1 MNNTAI
7 TIEDLHV
14 GDEIVVSR
22 YSDLVYLK
30 VLVPPCKNKDGYW
43 KSVKCSV
50 HVDEI
55 THKSSYGYKD
65 WITKVYRCSPPSDHN
80 HTRYYNL
87 RGRTLW
93 LVKREN

>member
-1 MNNTAI
+1 MNTTAI

-22 YSDLVYLK
+22 FSGLVYLK
-30 VLVPPCKNKDGYW
+30 VLHPPSKNKDGYW

-55 THKSSYGYKD
+55 KHQNIYGE
-65 WITKVYRCSPPSDHN
+65 WTTKIYRCSPLDHN
-80 HTRYYNL
+80 CTRYYNL
-87 RGRTLW
+87 TGRTLW